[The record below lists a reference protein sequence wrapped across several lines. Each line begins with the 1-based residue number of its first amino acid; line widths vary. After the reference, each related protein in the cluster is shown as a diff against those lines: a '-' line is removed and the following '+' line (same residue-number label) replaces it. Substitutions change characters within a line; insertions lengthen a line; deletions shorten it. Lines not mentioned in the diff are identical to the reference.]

1 MTGRIGKIVT
11 APVWCLAFL
20 WATATCS
27 SAATQDPKAFIQSL
41 GNEALGLLQ
50 QQELAPDQRVA
61 EFRRLFVKGFDVD
74 KISRLVLGRYWR
86 KATAAEREE
95 FRSVFE
101 DFVVKSYADRLSN
114 YSGEAFTIQSAT
126 KRNETESVV
135 QSTIVRPTGPPTR
148 VDWRIDAASG
158 EQKIVDVAI
167 EGVSMLVTQRS
178 EFASVIRSNGGRVS
192 SLIAA
197 LRKQVSRL
205 N

>member
-1 MTGRIGKIVT
+1 MARRTGKIVT
-11 APVWCLAFL
+11 APIWCLVFL
-20 WATATCS
+20 WSMATGA
-27 SAATQDPKAFIQSL
+27 SAAPQDPKAFIQTL

-61 EFRRLFVKGFDVD
+61 QFRQLFVRGFDVD

-95 FRSVFE
+95 FRRVFE
-101 DFVVKSYADRLSN
+101 DFIVKTYADRLSN
-114 YSGEAFTIQSAT
+114 YSGETFTIQSAM

-158 EQKIVDVAI
+158 EQRIVDVAI

-178 EFASVIRSNGGRVS
+178 EFASVIQSNGGKVS
-192 SLIAA
+192 GLIEA
-197 LRKQVSRL
+197 LRKQINRL